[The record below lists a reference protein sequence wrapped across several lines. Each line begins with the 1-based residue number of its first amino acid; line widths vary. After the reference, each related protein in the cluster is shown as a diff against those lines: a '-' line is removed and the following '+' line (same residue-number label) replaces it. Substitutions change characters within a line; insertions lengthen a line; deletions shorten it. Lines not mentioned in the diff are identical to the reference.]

1 MIDLRPGGANWH
13 KYRNTMY
20 CRAGARRRSDLPTGE
35 PDGGPEEADLVTE
48 IVEIEPQGPHQF
60 VVRLRDREE
69 TAEAWFTLSPAVL
82 DDLGPG
88 ADDEADLVRRTVT
101 YLLGH
106 QDVAD
111 FPSVVELEDVLAT
124 YDDYR
129 DTIRSS
135 AGR

>member
-1 MIDLRPGGANWH
+1 L
-13 KYRNTMY
+13 
-20 CRAGARRRSDLPTGE
+20 
-35 PDGGPEEADLVTE
+35 TE

-60 VVRLRDREE
+60 VVRLRDGDE
-69 TAEAWFTLSPAVL
+69 TAESWFNFSPAVL

-88 ADDEADLVRRTVT
+88 TDDEEDLVRRTVV

-106 QDVAD
+106 QDVVD
-111 FPSVVELEDVLAT
+111 FPSVVGLEDLLAT

-129 DTIRSS
+129 DAMRSP

>member
-1 MIDLRPGGANWH
+1 L
-13 KYRNTMY
+13 
-20 CRAGARRRSDLPTGE
+20 
-35 PDGGPEEADLVTE
+35 TE

-69 TAEAWFTLSPAVL
+69 TAESWFNLSPAVL
-82 DDLGPG
+82 GDLGSG
-88 ADDEADLVRRTVT
+88 ADDEEDLVRRTVA
-101 YLLGH
+101 YLLDH

-129 DTIRSS
+129 DAIRSS
-135 AGR
+135 AGH